1 MNRKRNPRKIN
12 TMDIWMMYIQQQM
25 NVFLAVESMLF
36 LFVSLHGG
44 DMETHALMH
53 VHKRI
58 IINVLV

>member
-1 MNRKRNPRKIN
+1 
-12 TMDIWMMYIQQQM
+12 MDIWMMYIQQQM